1 MGRSLVDMNYDAFL
15 RSYFEIFL
23 ALKYH
28 WLTRVVKIDFLGP
41 RFVVQIGEKIIDYNE
56 DFRQVNS
63 LFYLNDII
71 IFLREDVN

>member
-1 MGRSLVDMNYDAFL
+1 M
-15 RSYFEIFL
+15 
-23 ALKYH
+23 
-28 WLTRVVKIDFLGP
+28 
-41 RFVVQIGEKIIDYNE
+41 VQIGEKIIDYNE